1 MIVPM
6 KKISLVVLENER
18 REALKN
24 LRKLGVLHVEE
35 VSGSSEELSSY
46 KLQNS
51 TIEKA
56 LGILTEIKLG
66 KKETPKQTLIGKEA
80 AFDIA
85 KKVIALTEEKKD
97 LL

>member
-46 KLQNS
+46 
-51 TIEKA
+51 
-56 LGILTEIKLG
+56 
-66 KKETPKQTLIGKEA
+66 
-80 AFDIA
+80 
-85 KKVIALTEEKKD
+85 
-97 LL
+97 

>member
-56 LGILTEIKLG
+56 LGIFT
-66 KKETPKQTLIGKEA
+66 
-80 AFDIA
+80 
-85 KKVIALTEEKKD
+85 
-97 LL
+97 